1 MSNTKEQKRFTV
13 YEVGFSQGSYD
24 TFEEAWT
31 AAQRCWEYSYVVDN
45 QTGERK
51 DYGGPVSG

>member
-1 MSNTKEQKRFTV
+1 MKEQKRYTV
-13 YEVGFSQGSYD
+13 YQVGFSWGSYD
-24 TFEEAWT
+24 TFEEAWA